1 MATLNA
7 EGAAMESKLATNP
20 HPTEIAE
27 SGKRLKIVNE
37 ELKQLEERWLE
48 LSGHLET

>member
-1 MATLNA
+1 VLFRS
-7 EGAAMESKLATNP
+7 ESKLATNP

-27 SGKRLKIVNE
+27 SGKRLKVVNE

-48 LSGHLET
+48 LSTQLEI